1 VSEWTPEELRRA
13 AIEGLDAHVDVRVR
27 DALAHGTLSMT
38 TGVTRWESSH
48 GPVEGHH
55 VILAV
60 DAERLGALRA
70 APGMIDAL
78 CAALS
83 ATIASRVGEALTDLV
98 LRWEPTAVHVEH
110 AAYRDE
116 PPAAHL
122 TSLGDALVAY
132 LRGYGEGDLAVRVE
146 ETMVEQRGPTEVRVH
161 LDAGAEETAT
171 LVAAVRDLLDDRR
184 ARVVV
189 HT

>member
-1 VSEWTPEELRRA
+1 MSEWTPEELRRA
-13 AIEGLDAHVDVRVR
+13 AIEGLDAHADVRVR
-27 DALAHGTLSMT
+27 DALAHGALSLT
-38 TGVTRWESSH
+38 PGVTRWESSH

-55 VILAV
+55 VTLAV

-78 CAALS
+78 CAVLS
-83 ATIASRVGEALTDLV
+83 AAVARRVGEALTDLV
-98 LRWEPTAVHVEH
+98 LRWEPAVHVEH

-132 LRGYGEGDLAVRVE
+132 LRGYGEGDLAARVE
-146 ETMVEQRGPTEVRVH
+146 EAVVEQRGPTEVRVH
-161 LDAGAEETAT
+161 LDAGAEATAT
-171 LVAAVRDLLDDRR
+171 LVAAVRDLLGERR

>member
-1 VSEWTPEELRRA
+1 MSGWTPEELRRA
-13 AIEGLDAHVDVRVR
+13 AIEGLDAHADVRVR
-27 DALAHGTLSMT
+27 DALAHGTLALT
-38 TGVTRWESSH
+38 PGVTRWESSH

-78 CAALS
+78 CAVLS
-83 ATIASRVGEALTDLV
+83 ATIASRPGEALTDFV
-98 LRWEPTAVHVEH
+98 LQWEPTVHVEH

-116 PPAAHL
+116 PPEAHV
-122 TSLGDALVAY
+122 TSLGDGLVAY
-132 LRGYGEGDLAVRVE
+132 LRGLGEVDLATRVE
-146 ETMVEQRGPTEVRVH
+146 DAIVEQRSPTEVRVR
-161 LDAGAEETAT
+161 LEADADETAT
-171 LVAAVRDLLDDRR
+171 LVAAVRDLLGDRR

>member
-1 VSEWTPEELRRA
+1 VSGWTPEELRRA
-13 AIEGLDAHVDVRVR
+13 AIEGLDPHADVRVR

-38 TGVTRWESSH
+38 TAVVRWESSH
-48 GPVEGHH
+48 GSVDGHH

-60 DAERLGALRA
+60 DARRLGALRA
-70 APGMIDAL
+70 APGVIDAV

-83 ATIASRVGEALTDLV
+83 ATVASRRGEALTDLV
-98 LRWEPTAVHVEH
+98 LRWEPQVLVEH
-110 AAYRDE
+110 GAYRDE
-116 PPAAHL
+116 PPDGTT

-132 LRGYGEGDLAVRVE
+132 LQGLGE
-146 ETMVEQRGPTEVRVH
+146 ETLAQAVACATVEQRGPADTRVR
-161 LDAGAEETAT
+161 LDAEANE
-171 LVAAVRDLLDDRR
+171 VAIVVMAVRDLLGRPG

>member
-1 VSEWTPEELRRA
+1 MSAWSPEELRRA
-13 AIEGLDAHVDVRVR
+13 AIEGLDAHADVRVR
-27 DALAHGTLSMT
+27 DALAHGTLALTPS
-38 TGVTRWESSH
+38 VARWESSH

-55 VILAV
+55 AILAV

-78 CAALS
+78 CAVLS
-83 ATIASRVGEALTDLV
+83 ATIASRPGEALTDLE
-98 LRWEPTAVHVEH
+98 LRWEPAVHAEH

-116 PPAAHL
+116 PPEAHL
-122 TSLGDALVAY
+122 TSLGDGLVAY
-132 LRGYGEGDLAVRVE
+132 LRGLGEGDLAACVE
-146 ETMVEQRGPTEVRVH
+146 AAIVEQRGPAEVRVW
-161 LDAGAEETAT
+161 LDAGAEEVAT
-171 LVAAVRDLLDDRR
+171 VVAAVRDLLGDRR